1 MQLVGTFPLAPRIL
15 RPKVNADHER
25 SQMTAYAMTP
35 DPARDYSL
43 IGRDSERAL
52 AQGLVAAEWYHSEIP
67 RKRMKAL
74 MRRTDGPAIRD
85 TILWFALLAASGL
98 GGYWFWG
105 SWACV
110 PFFLGYGILYGTA
123 SDSRWHESG
132 HGTAFRTAWLN
143 DALYQL
149 ASFMN
154 MKEPTLW
161 RWSHAR
167 HHTDTIIV
175 GRDREILA
183 MRPPDVARLV
193 LNVVGLRDALDVVVS
208 VVRHAG
214 GRLTAEEATFI
225 PEGERHRVHL
235 EARVWVAIY
244 AIVVAIAV
252 GLDSWLP
259 LMYVGLPSLYGRW
272 LAHYFAF
279 TQHAGLAENV
289 LDHRLNS
296 RTVYMNPVLR
306 FLYWNMNY
314 HIEHHMFPMV
324 PYHAL
329 PELHRE
335 LRHDLPVPCRS
346 TIAAYREIL
355 PALRRQMREPGYHL
369 QPQLPPTA
377 KPFRPELHE
386 VVVGA
391 TDD

>member
-1 MQLVGTFPLAPRIL
+1 V
-15 RPKVNADHER
+15 
-25 SQMTAYAMTP
+25 STAVK
-35 DPARDYSL
+35 RDYSL
-43 IGRDSERAL
+43 VGRDSEL
-52 AQGLVAAEWYHSEIP
+52 AQEHGLVAAEWYHTDVP
-67 RKRMKAL
+67 RKTMKAL
-74 MRRTDGPAIRD
+74 MRRRNGPAVRD
-85 TILWFALLAASGL
+85 TAIWLSLLLLAGA
-98 GGYWFWG
+98 GGAWFWG

-110 PFFLGYGILYGTA
+110 PFFLVYGVLYGSA
-123 SDSRWHESG
+123 SDSRWHEAG
-132 HGTAFRTAWLN
+132 HGTAFRTPWLN

-183 MRPPDVARLV
+183 MRPPDVLRLV
-193 LNVVGLRDALDVVVS
+193 LGVAGVRTAFDVAIS
-208 VVRHAG
+208 VLRHAA
-214 GRLTAEEATFI
+214 GRLTAEELTFI
-225 PEGERHRVHL
+225 PEREHRRVYR
-235 EARVWVAIY
+235 EARGWVLVY
-244 AIVVAIAV
+244 ALVIALALYL
-252 GLDSWLP
+252 GTLGP

-314 HIEHHMFPMV
+314 HVEHHMFPMV

-329 PELHRE
+329 PELHRV
-335 LRHDLPVPCRS
+335 LRDDLPVPCHS

-355 PALRRQMREPGYHL
+355 PALRRQLRDPEYFL
-369 QPQLPPTA
+369 QRRLPATA
-377 KPFRPELHE
+377 KPFRPDLHH
-386 VVVGA
+386 VVINGA
-391 TDD
+391 S